1 MDDIL
6 SNNQRLHKI
15 RSQLNMRSEIFYH
28 MAWQNF
34 SKLELLSTF
43 FTTNYKP
50 IDHLNQQLPLLHKQ
64 SGKDRVT
71 LMNDKFSPKDIIK
84 ILNRLWMY
92 I

>member
-15 RSQLNMRSEIFYH
+15 HSQLNMKSEIFSH
-28 MAWQNF
+28 MASLNF
-34 SKLELLSTF
+34 SILELQSIF
-43 FTTNYKP
+43 FTQDYKP
-50 IDHLNQQLPLLHKQ
+50 IDHLNQQLLLLRKQ

-71 LMNDKFSPKDIIK
+71 LMNGKFSPKDKVK
-84 ILNRLWMY
+84 ILNRFWIY